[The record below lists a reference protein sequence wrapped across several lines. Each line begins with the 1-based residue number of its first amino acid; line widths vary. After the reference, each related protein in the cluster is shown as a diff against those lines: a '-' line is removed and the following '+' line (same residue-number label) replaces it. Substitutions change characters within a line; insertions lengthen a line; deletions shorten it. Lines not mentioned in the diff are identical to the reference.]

1 MVDDVSRRL
10 TTSGSLENRRR
21 TGALT
26 AENRH
31 DTRVTTRL
39 HRWTRAD
46 ARSSLS
52 RRERLPD
59 APRRRSRRAPAR
71 NSARG
76 GPHRRVSAPNAKRRQ
91 HRETRREGRDALR
104 DPIGGRETLVGSGC
118 AGASTRADAR
128 KHASTRRPGAI
139 LRAAER
145 LVLAAAVEDA
155 AVSDAIENDGSLD
168 QPPGGSDDTRIEEQ
182 VMAAFREPDVFDA
195 LFLREKEKETD
206 GETNPPWWS
215 RTVPVDLPGGESVVD
230 LDLACL
236 SNVSKEDETFDGR
249 VAPPPSAD
257 TRNEEEARPDASEE
271 KKKKEK
277 SRRARLLG
285 DERRYE
291 RSFDAPRR
299 GSLRAFA
306 RLPRRRGRRKG
317 RAARCARKA
326 HQPFKKSYKR
336 RRPRVGGVTGRR
348 RRPVAGGGG
357 AGDAR
362 ADARAI
368 QARAALDARRRAYHA
383 RCDAPDSGGSPLNP
397 ARGTQRAGTAKPS
410 SATPP
415 CEPGSALVKFNA
427 QSRRDAASARLPGGA
442 LRPPVPL
449 GRAARAPGARVG
461 HVARAGG
468 ELVHQRARAHLAADD
483 PEARRANRGRA
494 AGGSPRGRERRPS
507 ERFADVKKTNA
518 VSKWNARSGDRTMA

>member
-1 MVDDVSRRL
+1 MPPADAPDARPHEIAL
-10 TTSGSLENRRR
+10 AEDL
-21 TGALT
+21 TGASLLRT
-26 AENRH
+26 RNVDNTEKRVEKAE
-31 DTRVTTRL
+31 TRSETRS
-39 HRWTRAD
+39 AA
-46 ARSSLS
+46 ARPWSA
-52 RRERLPD
+52 PD
-59 APRRRSRRAPAR
+59 AQEPPPAR
-71 NSARG
+71 M
-76 GPHRRVSAPNAKRRQ
+76 
-91 HRETRREGRDALR
+91 
-104 DPIGGRETLVGSGC
+104 
-118 AGASTRADAR
+118 RA

-271 KKKKEK
+271 KRKKKKAAALAFSETNEDTNDP
-277 SRRARLLG
+277 SMPL
-285 DERRYE
+285 
-291 RSFDAPRR
+291 DAD
-299 GSLRAFA
+299 LARAFA
-306 RLPRRRGRRKG
+306 RLRVAVDGAKAKA
-317 RAARCARKA
+317 RAARERLTNRLKNLINDDARA
-326 HQPFKKSYKR
+326 SAALR
-336 RRPRVGGVTGRR
+336 GVGVDPWLAEEALAT
-348 RRPVAGGGG
+348 
-357 AGDAR
+357 R

-397 ARGTQRAGTAKPS
+397 ARGPRRAGTAKPS
-410 SATPP
+410 SAPP

-427 QSRRDAASARLPGGA
+427 QSRRTQPLRDFLVAHFDHPYPSDAQREHL
-442 LRPPVPL
+442 
-449 GRAARAPGARVG
+449 ARASGMSRAQVGNWFINARVRIWRPMILRLGEQIEDERREDRARGAR
-461 HVARAGG
+461 GG
-468 ELVHQRARAHLAADD
+468 RV
-483 PEARRANRGRA
+483 N
-494 AGGSPRGRERRPS
+494 GSRTI
-507 ERFADVKKTNA
+507 KKTNA